1 MEEMAA
7 SSSRW
12 RAALAFSFS
21 AARFSAGA
29 ALSVAAFADIVFS
42 LCLVVIAGRGG
53 LVNGSLAVPLAVL
66 GSFAVFRTGPPRFGA
81 GTEWVVNDS
90 VFNNLVIMLSF
101 IAGGVGHPWGYPS

>member
-42 LCLVVIAGRGG
+42 LCLVITGRAG
-53 LVNGSLAVPLAVL
+53 LVNGSLAVV
-66 GSFAVFRTGPPRFGA
+66 GSFAVFRRGPPWFGA

-90 VFNNLVIMLSF
+90 VFNNLVIMTSF
-101 IAGGVGHPWGYPS
+101 IAGGVGHPWGYPSS